1 MTSIPL
7 NYIVSVNPSVV
18 AAGGG
23 NSDLLGLLLS
33 KSTLIPA
40 GTCTA
45 FETLDD
51 VIGLFGANTP
61 ETKFAEVYFSGFV
74 GASRLPK
81 RLYIAQV
88 SAAQTPA
95 SLVSGN
101 LSTLSISAL
110 KALKGILNI
119 SIYGVAKGPATLDFS
134 TCNSLSE
141 AATLIGKAFGLNAS
155 YSSGSGSITL
165 STTTAGAE
173 QFISFAQGTL
183 AEALKL
189 TSNTGAQIF
198 AGSNGGTVVE
208 TIAKLRIEN
217 AGWALFSTTWEPDL
231 QEKINLGKW
240 CASQAGKVGYVVW
253 DTDSQALSAGN
264 KNCFAAQAKAAL
276 MTGVIPVWYDMGLA
290 AMIMGVAASLD
301 ISATNGRNTLA
312 FRRQGQI
319 TPTITNQA
327 QAAALEENG
336 YNYYGNYAS
345 SDDNFQFL
353 YPGQTVD
360 EYLWID
366 SFLNQLWM
374 CRGLQG
380 DMINLLMNVGQIPY
394 NSDGDTQIE
403 AACMNTINKAVNFG
417 AIRSGVALSES
428 QSTQIDANAGA
439 GVSKTLTTRGWYLSV
454 KASTTSGDIRSR
466 RGSPPIHLWYM
477 DGQSVQRLNLSAVE
491 VQ

>member
-1 MTSIPL
+1 
-7 NYIVSVNPSVV
+7 
-18 AAGGG
+18 
-23 NSDLLGLLLS
+23 
-33 KSTLIPA
+33 
-40 GTCTA
+40 
-45 FETLDD
+45 
-51 VIGLFGANTP
+51 
-61 ETKFAEVYFSGFV
+61 
-74 GASRLPK
+74 
-81 RLYIAQV
+81 
-88 SAAQTPA
+88 
-95 SLVSGN
+95 
-101 LSTLSISAL
+101 
-110 KALKGILNI
+110 
-119 SIYGVAKGPATLDFS
+119 
-134 TCNSLSE
+134 
-141 AATLIGKAFGLNAS
+141 
-155 YSSGSGSITL
+155 
-165 STTTAGAE
+165 
-173 QFISFAQGTL
+173 
-183 AEALKL
+183 
-189 TSNTGAQIF
+189 
-198 AGSNGGTVVE
+198 
-208 TIAKLRIEN
+208 
-217 AGWALFSTTWEPDL
+217 
-231 QEKINLGKW
+231 
-240 CASQAGKVGYVVW
+240 
-253 DTDSQALSAGN
+253 
-264 KNCFAAQAKAAL
+264 
-276 MTGVIPVWYDMGLA
+276 
-290 AMIMGVAASLD
+290 
-301 ISATNGRNTLA
+301 
-312 FRRQGQI
+312 
-319 TPTITNQA
+319 QA

-336 YNYYGNYAS
+336 YNYYGSYAS